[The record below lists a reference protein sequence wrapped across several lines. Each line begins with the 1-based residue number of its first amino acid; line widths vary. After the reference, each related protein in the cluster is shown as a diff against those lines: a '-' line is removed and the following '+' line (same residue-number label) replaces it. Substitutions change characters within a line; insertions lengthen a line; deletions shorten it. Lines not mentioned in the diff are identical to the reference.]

1 MEHISLYKKIGER
14 RYRESH
20 GLYFED
26 FEIGAVVEHRPGRTV
41 TETDNIWQ
49 SLLAMNLHPLHIDDA
64 YGAHTE
70 FGRTLASSLVT
81 LSLVSGMS
89 VNSTSA
95 KAVAN
100 LGWKEI
106 RLVAPVFVGDTI
118 YAETE
123 YLDKRLSAK
132 RPNQGI
138 VTVATRGT
146 KADGT
151 LFLTAERSFLVPTRA
166 GLSEAP
172 GASLDERANY

>member
-1 MEHISLYKKIGER
+1 MEHLSLYKKVGER

-41 TETDNIWQ
+41 TDADNVWQ
-49 SLLAMNLHPLHIDDA
+49 SLLALNLHPLHIDEA
-64 YGAHTE
+64 YGAETE
-70 FGRTLASSLVT
+70 FGRTLVSSLVT
-81 LSLVSGMS
+81 LSIVSGMS

-106 RLVAPVFVGDTI
+106 RLVAPVFVGDTL

-123 YLDKRLSAK
+123 YLSKRLSEK
-132 RPNQGI
+132 RPTQGI
-138 VTVATRGT
+138 VTVLTRGV

-151 LFLTAERSFLVPTRA
+151 LFLTAERSFLVPTRE
-166 GLSEAP
+166 GGS

>member
-1 MEHISLYKKIGER
+1 MEHLSLYKKIGEK

-26 FEIGAVVEHRPGRTV
+26 FEIGAVIEHRPGRTL
-41 TETDNIWQ
+41 TDADNIWQ
-49 SLLAMNLHPLHIDDA
+49 SLLALNLHPLHIDEA

-70 FGRTLASSLVT
+70 FGRTLVSSLVT
-81 LSLVSGMS
+81 LSVVSGMS

-123 YLDKRLSAK
+123 YLSKRLSES
-132 RPNQGI
+132 RPSQGI
-138 VTVATRGT
+138 VTVMTRGT
-146 KADGT
+146 KTDGT
-151 LFLTAERSFLVPTRA
+151 LFLTAERSFLVPTR
-166 GLSEAP
+166 GGSTI
-172 GASLDERANY
+172 DERANY